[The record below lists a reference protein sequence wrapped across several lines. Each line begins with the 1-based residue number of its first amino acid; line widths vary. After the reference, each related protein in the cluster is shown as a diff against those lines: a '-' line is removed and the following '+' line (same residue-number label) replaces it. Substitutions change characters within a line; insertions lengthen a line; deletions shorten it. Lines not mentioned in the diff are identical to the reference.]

1 MRRPPTRGPQDP
13 WTPRKIA
20 LRGHLCEP
28 LPRRPTLDGPA
39 HNVRLHSLYVCG
51 TPYPAVNP
59 VPRPA
64 VRAAKIGLTGFPASF
79 TPPDTPHPPA
89 PRTLLFSLLA

>member
-1 MRRPPTRGPQDP
+1 MRRPPTRGPQDPWTPRKDP

-39 HNVRLHSLYVCG
+39 HNVRLHG
-51 TPYPAVNP
+51 PYAGGRGLRCISVAFAPA
-59 VPRPA
+59 
-64 VRAAKIGLTGFPASF
+64 IGG
-79 TPPDTPHPPA
+79 
-89 PRTLLFSLLA
+89 LLFMKNLPFPL